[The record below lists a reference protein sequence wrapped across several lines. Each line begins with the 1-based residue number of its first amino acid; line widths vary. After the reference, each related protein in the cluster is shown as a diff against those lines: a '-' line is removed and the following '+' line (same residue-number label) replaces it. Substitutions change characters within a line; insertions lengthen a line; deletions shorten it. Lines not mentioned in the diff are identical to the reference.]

1 MSNTKTVIRFFTI
14 ADYEEEE
21 AWLRSRHNSGWKLV
35 KTAIPCFYVFESCE
49 PEDVVYRLD
58 YKNNT
63 EDGEYLRMFKDYGW
77 ECFNSCMGWL
87 YFRKPIS
94 ETDGEQDAEIFS
106 DDVSRVD
113 MINHIFKTRM
123 IPLLIFLW
131 CCVIP
136 NYFRSLKT
144 DDPLASVCSIVLTV
158 LLIVYLYLIVYC
170 GIKLG
175 RLKKKYSG
183 K

>member
-1 MSNTKTVIRFFTI
+1 
-14 ADYEEEE
+14 
-21 AWLRSRHNSGWKLV
+21 
-35 KTAIPCFYVFESCE
+35 
-49 PEDVVYRLD
+49 
-58 YKNNT
+58 
-63 EDGEYLRMFKDYGW
+63 MFKDYGW

-106 DDVSRVD
+106 GDVSRVD

-123 IPLLIFLW
+123 IPLLIILW

-144 DDPLASVCSIVLTV
+144 DDSFANAFSIVFTV
-158 LLIVYLYLIVYC
+158 LWIVYLYLIVYC
-170 GIKLG
+170 GVKLG
-175 RLKKKYSG
+175 RLRKKMKENRHCF
-183 K
+183 